1 MTRCLRVGHVALV
14 ALVALVVLVAPG
26 AQAATK
32 VVEPRGATVTVRLNP
47 KGVPIPFTIKVSGF
61 LPEAEIFVE
70 QCDGT
75 SPENQKWSPT
85 VDCDYGTQAAPL
97 RADAN
102 GDATFPGS
110 DPNFGFKPLRGESP
124 EHLFNCLAVGDPDPH
139 DGLSSSTRCQVRIA
153 TNYTQVT
160 SDQLFITMRF
170 EAKAAAK
177 GQSSAVVIAF
187 AGNCARGRRCGDRG
201 RPQEATPIS
210 DVVPFACSALRR
222 RRCGSASE
230 AANRERLP
238 RAFSPLCGASL
249 DGG

>member
-1 MTRCLRVGHVALV
+1 MSRCRRVGRAALV

-32 VVEPRGATVTVRLNP
+32 VVEPRGATVTVRLDP
-47 KGVPIPFTIKVSGF
+47 KGVPVPFTIKVSGF

-75 SPENQKWSPT
+75 SPENPKWLPT

-102 GDATFPGS
+102 GDATFPAS
-110 DPNFGFKPLRGESP
+110 DPNYGFKPLRGESP

-139 DGLSSSTRCQVRIA
+139 NGLSSSTHCQVRIA

-177 GQSSAVVIAF
+177 GQNPAVVIAF
-187 AGNCARGRRCGDRG
+187 GGQLRSRSPLRRSRPSSRGDADLG
-201 RPQEATPIS
+201 
-210 DVVPFACSALRR
+210 CSAFAVDGAASR
-222 RRCGSASE
+222 SE
-230 AANRERLP
+230 AANRGDCRVP
-238 RAFSPLCGASL
+238 SRHCAAHR
-249 DGG
+249 